1 MSVLPKR
8 EQVPAYHYVSEQ
20 SKALI
25 DMLEGASLEAKAAL
39 EDVMA
44 QFFVDT
50 ATWGLKYWEETLGIA
65 VEEEKET
72 EFRRS
77 RIRSKLRGAGVTTV
91 AMIQNVAESFSNGA
105 VAVTEFPNRYRIEIK
120 LVGSIG
126 TPPNMDDLTEAL
138 REILP
143 AHLAWDY
150 VLVFNTWAMTRA
162 HTWGELKGRTWGQ
175 VKGEK
180 WQ

>member
-1 MSVLPKR
+1 MTALLARYPDFYRGSV
-8 EQVPAYHYVSEQ
+8 EFA
-20 SKALI
+20 
-25 DMLEGASLEAKAAL
+25 DMQQAL
-39 EDVMA
+39 EPEVLALWRARDGLMD
-44 QFFVDT
+44 QLQLDT

-65 VEEEKET
+65 VEEGKDP

-105 VAVTEFPNRYRIEIK
+105 VAVTEFPSRYRIEVK
-120 LVGSIG
+120 FVGSIG
-126 TPPNMDDLTEAL
+126 TPPNMDDLTAAL

-150 VLVFNTWAMTRA
+150 VLVFNTWAMAKA
-162 HTWGELKGRTWGQ
+162 HTWDELKGRTWGQ

-180 WQ
+180 WE

>member
-1 MSVLPKR
+1 MT
-8 EQVPAYHYVSEQ
+8 
-20 SKALI
+20 ALMARYPDFYRGSGEFV
-25 DMLEGASLEAKAAL
+25 DMQQAL
-39 EDVMA
+39 EPEVLALWQARDGLMD
-44 QFFVDT
+44 QLQLDT
-50 ATWGLKYWEETLGIA
+50 ATWGLKYWEETLGI
-65 VEEEKET
+65 
-72 EFRRS
+72 
-77 RIRSKLRGAGVTTV
+77 

-105 VAVTEFPNRYRIEIK
+105 VAVTEFPSRYRIEIK
-120 LVGSIG
+120 FVGSIG